1 ILFNVGYSIY
11 LVPKVFNPV
20 HANPTLDAILQV
32 VFFFVA
38 VLMWWSI
45 TSPLPEMNPLTGIQ
59 RVFYLFI
66 TSIMLIPIAVIILF
80 AGDVL
85 YPAYAEAQQY
95 MTFADP
101 RYDQQIG
108 A

>member
-1 ILFNVGYSIY
+1 
-11 LVPKVFNPV
+11 
-20 HANPTLDAILQV
+20 
-32 VFFFVA
+32 
-38 VLMWWSI
+38 I
-45 TSPLPEMNPLTGIQ
+45 TSPLPEMNPLMGIQ

-108 A
+108 AGILKIFQLLSYWVALGIVCYNWVNDYKARQKKADVIQFPGK